1 MAANHTTSCSPALFT
16 DGRDERDGAG
26 WLLGYWALST
36 NGRPRQGRFHAPPPR
51 RQPSEQHSHLSTV
64 RCPHCV
70 RSLSPFVW
78 NNDIHK
84 GLTRCLWISCC
95 SLLNPEWRM
104 FGTRLRTTNFY
115 NHWLHFALGDVVA
128 TMMSTSISW
137 QYFRV
142 KHVNV
147 LLTCWP
153 PGLGS
158 QGPQQGKVRP
168 FIPFF
173 FFSPNCFAF
182 LFPLSL
188 FHLHGGVFGNAVA
201 LFSIPHP
208 HPC

>member
-1 MAANHTTSCSPALFT
+1 MVT
-16 DGRDERDGAG
+16 RI
-26 WLLGYWALST
+26 LST
-36 NGRPRQGRFHAPPPR
+36 FHQWKATAGPLP
-51 RQPSEQHSHLSTV
+51 
-64 RCPHCV
+64 CPA
-70 RSLSPFVW
+70 SQATTKWAAFSPFHCPLSSLCPLL
-78 NNDIHK
+78 ISF
-84 GLTRCLWISCC
+84 CLEQWHSQRSD
-95 SLLNPEWRM
+95 SLLM
-104 FGTRLRTTNFY
+104 DFLLRPLESRVENFY

-128 TMMSTSISW
+128 TMMSASISW

-173 FFSPNCFAF
+173 FFSPDCFAF